1 MPFTKLTLKSVVYV
15 ADRPRLGV
23 NNLYKIPSVL
33 PWTMAGTEVQP
44 QHGLLLN
51 VFTPA
56 PMPSGLDPA
65 SWLIFDGQFTATSWK
80 PVADVYT
87 HAASFYSTV
96 GHRPTELQHVQFK
109 GVLEVAMT
117 GSKVVA
123 IDPDTEEVSVSFIH
137 ITCIPFSDYCPQ
149 SCLFHLSTSSR
160 PVMEIFRYSDIGD
173 WIWITGNIDR
183 RVGSVLDIDV
193 SHVGKV

>member
-96 GHRPTELQHVQFK
+96 GHRPTELQHVQFE

-123 IDPDTEEVSVSFIH
+123 IDPDTEE
-137 ITCIPFSDYCPQ
+137 